1 MLAVSR
7 ASGFRAAR
15 VGGAHVTRQQVR
27 HNSGGLNSLWS
38 WFKRKDASKK
48 EAAAPVI
55 KTKDLVKNIEQQ
67 SKAGWEA
74 PAPAQQQQQKKDVES
89 KDEQHQS
96 LASDTAVDLEVIG
109 LPLEHLPLG
118 PEKLAE
124 VGLGKFQLKQAEIKP
139 EAALETLKAVSTAVV
154 GGMDGALDTLEKR
167 LELVKRFQKESGIRI
182 PDLIIS
188 TVSTPQGVASYLD
201 KSLNSNF
208 NYWEPNAIYLDAKE
222 FEGSNVTV
230 VDAQQLRKQRQQA
243 MDDLVA
249 EAEQFVEQHDKE
261 TFKKALN

>member
-15 VGGAHVTRQQVR
+15 VGATHVTRQQVR

-48 EAAAPVI
+48 EPEAPVI

-67 SKAGWEA
+67 SKAGWETTT
-74 PAPAQQQQQKKDVES
+74 PATEQKTSES
-89 KDEQHQS
+89 KEEQPES
-96 LASDTAVDLEVIG
+96 LASKTAIDLEVIG
-109 LPLEHLPLG
+109 LPLEQLPLSS
-118 PEKLAE
+118 EKLAE

-139 EAALETLKAVSTAVV
+139 EAALETLKTVSTAVA
-154 GGMDGALDTLEKR
+154 GGMEGALDTLEKR

-188 TVSTPQGVASYLD
+188 TVATPQGVAAYLE

-208 NYWEPNAIYLDAKE
+208 NYWEPNAIYLDSKD

-230 VDAQQLRKQRQQA
+230 VDAQQLRKQRQEA
-243 MDDLVA
+243 MDELVA
-249 EAEQFVEQHDKE
+249 EAEQFVEEHGKE

>member
-67 SKAGWEA
+67 SKTGWEA
-74 PAPAQQQQQKKDVES
+74 PATSQQQQQKTVES
-89 KDEQHQS
+89 KDEQPHS
-96 LASDTAVDLEVIG
+96 LASETAVDLEVIG

-139 EAALETLKAVSTAVV
+139 EAALETLQAVSTAVV
-154 GGMDGALDTLEKR
+154 GGMEGALDTLEKR
-167 LELVKRFQKESGIRI
+167 LELVKQFQKESGIRI

-188 TVSTPQGVASYLD
+188 TVSTPQGVASYLE

-230 VDAQQLRKQRQQA
+230 VDAQQLRKQRQEA
-243 MDDLVA
+243 MDELLA